1 MICGMKR
8 CFLLNTAA
16 ATTRLVRYACAW
28 VLVGSASASFAY
40 EEDVHQQL
48 TFLAAKH
55 FTRCVADTEEQALSP
70 LQVRYVVRANVGIA
84 QSGMFRRGFRWSY
97 YDAGDSD
104 GKALFGLVETRFGEQ
119 FERAVDG
126 FERSATDGDMLT
138 RLGRIVHFLQ
148 EVTSPA
154 HVVPVYTSR
163 WWRLNVGDRFDS
175 YRVDEARVEELLEGA
190 CTDPLRDLHFP
201 GLLVETAER
210 TLGAVDSS
218 IPGLPITWQAFW
230 QLPQQSGEFGEYG
243 PAGNRFGQRA
253 EFDCE
258 DERCVLLRK
267 DPLYED
273 FAAAQHALAVRAT
286 AHAMLIARISHS
298 QLPAV
303 DSPMMA
309 APVPIPVTDQI
320 PATDPGS
327 AETGAADDAFV
338 PDPDQIATPN
348 AGL

>member
-1 MICGMKR
+1 MICTMKG
-8 CFLLNTAA
+8 CFPISSGVSNPRLARALLF
-16 ATTRLVRYACAW
+16 
-28 VLVGSASASFAY
+28 VLLAGSASTSVAY

-84 QSGMFRRGFRWSY
+84 QGGMLRRGFRWSY

-104 GKALFGLVETRFGEQ
+104 GKALFGLVETRFGER
-119 FERAVDG
+119 FDRAVEG

-163 WWRLNVGDRFDS
+163 WWRLNVGDRFDG
-175 YRVDEARVEELLEGA
+175 YRVDVARVEELLEGS
-190 CTDPLRDLHFP
+190 CSDPLRDLDFP

-210 TLGAVDSS
+210 TLGAVDSN

-230 QLPQQSGEFGEYG
+230 QLPKQSGEFGEYG
-243 PAGNRFGQRA
+243 PAGNRFGLRA

-258 DERCVLLRK
+258 GERCVLLRK
-267 DPLYED
+267 DPLYEE

-286 AHAMLIARISHS
+286 AHAMLIARISHN
-298 QLPAV
+298 QFPAV

-309 APVPIPVTDQI
+309 APAPV
-320 PATDPGS
+320 PATNQSS
-327 AETGAADDAFV
+327 AEAGTVGDIFG
-338 PDPDQIATPN
+338 PDQDQATTPN
-348 AGL
+348 AG

>member
-1 MICGMKR
+1 MISLMKGL
-8 CFLLNTAA
+8 FSIDVGA
-16 ATTRLVRYACAW
+16 ATKRVARFAFALS
-28 VLVGSASASFAY
+28 LIGSAGVASAY
-40 EEDVHQQL
+40 EDDVHQQL

-55 FTRCVADTEEQALSP
+55 FTRCVADSEEQALSP

-84 QSGMFRRGFRWSY
+84 QGGMFRRGFRWSY
-97 YDAGDSD
+97 YDSGDSD
-104 GKALFGLVETRFGEQ
+104 GKALFGLVETRFSEQ
-119 FERAVDG
+119 FERAVGG

-163 WWRLNVGDRFDS
+163 WWRFNVGDRFDGF
-175 YRVDEARVEELLEGA
+175 RVDEERVEELLEGA
-190 CTDPLRDLHFP
+190 CSDPLRDLNFP

-258 DERCVLLRK
+258 EERCVLLRK
-267 DPLYED
+267 DPLYEE

-298 QLPAV
+298 QFPAV

-309 APVPIPVTDQI
+309 APAPVP
-320 PATDPGS
+320 PADAS
-327 AETGAADDAFV
+327 DAEPAIVSDSFAADPEQSAV
-338 PDPDQIATPN
+338 PN
-348 AGL
+348 AGG